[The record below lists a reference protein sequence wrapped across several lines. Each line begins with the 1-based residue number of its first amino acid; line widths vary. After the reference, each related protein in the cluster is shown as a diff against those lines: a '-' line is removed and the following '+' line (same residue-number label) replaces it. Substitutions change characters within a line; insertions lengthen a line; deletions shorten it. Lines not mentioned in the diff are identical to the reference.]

1 MAEKITISYNRT
13 KEAEA
18 VIVMD
23 RGRETV
29 SNMVK
34 ILCQMAQV
42 GHIDVSCKTSEAT
55 LADYNR
61 MIECLQAERDELVK
75 QRENEEDKRQL
86 KLFDK

>member
-1 MAEKITISYNRT
+1 MAEKITISYNKT

-34 ILCQMAQV
+34 SLCQMAQV
-42 GHIDVSCKTSEAT
+42 SHIDVAVKTSEAT
-55 LADYNR
+55 IADYNR